1 MRLIFHVIVA
11 ASVAMS
17 GAAWAQSNSYE
28 TDRPAPLPTDAD
40 KMVCKKEEKIGT
52 RLGAK
57 KVCLTVREWA
67 ARASDDREQTEDVQ
81 AGIKACS
88 ETCQTEQGKPW

>member
-1 MRLIFHVIVA
+1 MRLIFWAIIA
-11 ASVAMS
+11 ASVAAT
-17 GAAWAQSNSYE
+17 GPAVAQSVSYE
-28 TDRPAPLPTDAD
+28 SDRPAPLPTDAH

-57 KVCLTVREWA
+57 KVCLTASEWA
-67 ARASDDREQTEDVQ
+67 ARAADDREQTEEVQ
-81 AGIKACS
+81 AGTKACS

>member
-1 MRLIFHVIVA
+1 MRLIFLTIIA
-11 ASVAMS
+11 ASVA
-17 GAAWAQSNSYE
+17 AAGPVAAQSVSYE
-28 TDRPAPLPTDAD
+28 SNRPTPLPTDAH

-57 KVCLTVREWA
+57 KVCLTAGEWA

-81 AGIKACS
+81 AGTKACGDM
-88 ETCQTEQGKPW
+88 CKTEQGKPW